1 MFVVLLRFTERKDR
15 ASAFAAEHVA
25 WIKRG
30 IADGVFL
37 VAGSL
42 QPGLGGAIVAHGVEA
57 DALKARLEE
66 DPFVAEGI
74 VSVEIL
80 EVTPAMADAR
90 VQFLVDA

>member
-1 MFVVLLRFTERKDR
+1 MFVVLLRFTEHRER

-42 QPGLGGAIVAHGVEA
+42 QPGLGGAIFAHGVTA
-57 DALKARLEE
+57 DALRERVDE
-66 DPFVAEGI
+66 DPFVAEGV